1 MLSLKE
7 TTSEYR
13 ISDLEKES
21 KCMKLISELTLN
33 VKLYKVEDIYFIFIS
48 KSGLHISEMYAEK
61 TVSISSVAS
70 IVKRYTGRTLDI
82 NILNNISDF
91 NFKLL

>member
-7 TTSEYR
+7 KTSEYR

-61 TVSISSVAS
+61 TNSISSVAS